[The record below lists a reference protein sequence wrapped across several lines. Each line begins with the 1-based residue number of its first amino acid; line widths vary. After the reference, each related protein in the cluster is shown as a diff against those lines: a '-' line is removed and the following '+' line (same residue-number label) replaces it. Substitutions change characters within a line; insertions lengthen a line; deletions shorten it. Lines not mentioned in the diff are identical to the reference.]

1 MAERIRIDKWLWA
14 VRIYKTRNLAADACR
29 SGKVKINNKSVKPS
43 YEVKLK
49 ETIVINLTP
58 LIKTVKVMGI
68 LKNRVA
74 AKLVEDYLE
83 DITPQEEYDK
93 IKFMRELNYEY
104 RRQGEGRPTK
114 KQRRMIDIIKKSKF

>member
-1 MAERIRIDKWLWA
+1 MSEGIRIDKWLWA

-29 SGKVKINNKSVKPS
+29 AGKVRINDKPVKPS
-43 YEVKLK
+43 HEVKLN
-49 ETIVINLTP
+49 EAIVINLTP
-58 LIKTVKVMGI
+58 LIKTVKVIGI

-83 DITPQEEYDK
+83 DMTPQEEYDK
-93 IKFMRELNYEY
+93 LKLMRELNYEH
-104 RRQGEGRPTK
+104 RRRGEGRPTK